1 MKFTR
6 LMSLKVLALLVSILL
21 VPHWLAAQ
29 DERHR
34 GNPTHYTVQNLGSL
48 GGTGCCFVITINDR
62 GWVDG
67 TSNLA
72 GDHNFHPFLWR
83 DGKMQDLGTLGGPYA
98 SVGGM
103 NDVGDVTVGGADTT
117 TPDPLGEDWCGFGTY
132 LICRSY
138 VWRNGRRTLVPT
150 LGGNNGDVSGI
161 TNAGLVFGFAETAIH
176 DPTCIAPEVLGFEAF
191 VWDPDQNEIR
201 VLPPLPGDTVSAGA
215 INEHGEGA
223 GASGICG
230 HGVALTSAL
239 HAVVWKN
246 GVPSDIG
253 SLGGSFGNLANFIN
267 NEGQVVGQSDLT
279 GDTTFHGFLWTED
292 EGLKDLGTLPGDV
305 FSIANSINDDGQIAM
320 QSCDAN
326 FNCRAAIWQNGVMS
340 DLNTLIPADSPLF
353 LLFANSINSRGQ
365 IAGTALDQSTGNI
378 VPFLATPIE
387 NASTSGGPASAAQV
401 VANFTPKVTL
411 PANVCDQLRKHLLFS
426 RFKAGLTTPQ

>member
-6 LMSLKVLALLVSILL
+6 LMSLNVLALLISILL
-21 VPHWLAAQ
+21 VAHWLPAQ

-34 GNPTHYTVQNLGSL
+34 VNPTHYTVQNLGSL
-48 GGTGCCFVITINDR
+48 GGTNCCTVITINDR

-67 TSNLA
+67 TSYLA
-72 GDHNFHPFLWR
+72 GDKSFHPFLWIN
-83 DGKMQDLGTLGGPYA
+83 GQMSDLGTLGGPNA

-161 TNAGLVFGFAETAIH
+161 TNVGLVFGFAETAID
-176 DPTCIAPEVLGFEAF
+176 DPTCIPPEVLGFEAF
-191 VWDPDQNEIR
+191 VWNPDQNEIR
-201 VLPPLPGDTVSAGA
+201 VLPPLPGDTVSAGG
-215 INEHGEGA
+215 INEYGEGA
-223 GASGICG
+223 GTSGICG
-230 HGVALTSAL
+230 HGIALTSAL

-253 SLGGSFGNLANFIN
+253 SLGGSFGNLANSIN
-267 NEGQVVGQSDLT
+267 NQGQVVGQSDLA
-279 GDTTFHGFLWTED
+279 GDTTFHGFLWIED

-305 FSIANSINDDGQIAM
+305 FSTANSVNDDGQIAM

-326 FNCRAAIWQNGVMS
+326 FNCRAAVWQNGVMT
-340 DLNTLIPADSPLF
+340 DLNTLTAPGSSLF
-353 LLFANSINSRGQ
+353 LLLANSINAQGQ
-365 IAGTALDQSTGNI
+365 IVGAALDQSTGAV
-378 VPFLATPIE
+378 VPFLANPDANGAGDTSV
-387 NASTSGGPASAAQV
+387 ASSSTQV
-401 VANFTPKVTL
+401 AGNQTVVTL
-411 PANVCDQLRKHLLFS
+411 PENVRKLLQRRLRFS
-426 RFKAGLTTPQ
+426 GFRVRR